1 MKHDSK
7 FQRGRFAGPIIL
19 NAALELGGL
28 KGKGSFTVKEIC
40 DKVEPGLSPSP
51 KDNRRR
57 TVEDRIRRDLPLIKD
72 KTGTELIKRDENPTK
87 DLNSH
92 LGRPSVKFSIDDKL
106 RINGE
111 LYNEYHLENSVTRLD
126 SCEAILSKIPWSQL
140 IKNMTVKRL
149 KKHTSDEDLTRDFR
163 NAHGV
168 SVFFDSVV
176 TGKKLVRPWTK
187 EEQTKFANELMD
199 VLGIRPGA
207 GNVVFM
213 DAPMVMPEVQ
223 KLLDRIQMANIELA
237 KIFRRTIKDNNAG
250 YTIVLSFDNKW
261 LGMDDNGNLTIKGN
275 PSPFLALSPEP

>member
-1 MKHDSK
+1 
-7 FQRGRFAGPIIL
+7 
-19 NAALELGGL
+19 
-28 KGKGSFTVKEIC
+28 
-40 DKVEPGLSPSP
+40 
-51 KDNRRR
+51 
-57 TVEDRIRRDLPLIKD
+57 
-72 KTGTELIKRDENPTK
+72 
-87 DLNSH
+87 
-92 LGRPSVKFSIDDKL
+92 
-106 RINGE
+106 
-111 LYNEYHLENSVTRLD
+111 
-126 SCEAILSKIPWSQL
+126 
-140 IKNMTVKRL
+140 MTVKRL